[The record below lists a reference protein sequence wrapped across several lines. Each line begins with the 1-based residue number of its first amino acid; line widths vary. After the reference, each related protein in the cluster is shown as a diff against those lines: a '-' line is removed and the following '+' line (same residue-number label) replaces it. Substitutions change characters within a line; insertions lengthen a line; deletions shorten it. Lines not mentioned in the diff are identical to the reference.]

1 MKKLYYVVEKNLQSV
16 GEVEETT
23 GHKTIFMYEI
33 TSKNEIHLIDTAE
46 CLIEDNT
53 EKVIQDYLDNSGKSD
68 KYFEELIQL

>member
-53 EKVIQDYLDNSGKSD
+53 EKVIQDYFTVDCIT
-68 KYFEELIQL
+68 KYLLTVFKK